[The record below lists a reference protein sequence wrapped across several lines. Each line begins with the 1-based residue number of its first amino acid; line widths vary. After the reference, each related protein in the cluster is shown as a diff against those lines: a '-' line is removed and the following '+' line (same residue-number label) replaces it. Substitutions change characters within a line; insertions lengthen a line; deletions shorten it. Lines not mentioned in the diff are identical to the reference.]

1 MAEPQAEPQ
10 AETPTVPTTPQ
21 SQSRA
26 SIRYPSPPPLH
37 APSGPSRSHK
47 SGRAGGRSPGGCLHP
62 RCCAR
67 DASAWRSMHFLEMW
81 LAQATRVWHPS
92 TPGHACSGHL
102 IQPSSLSLSLSALC
116 RPPIAPPHPRLQE
129 FDTELEAEVIDLKR
143 IRKLCHA
150 GIPDKA
156 GIRSVYWKVRSG
168 SPARFGRGSSRPAVP
183 AAERAAPPHR
193 ARAAGPRRCPSL
205 ASVFQRL
212 IMCVCV
218 CARASP
224 ASPLRPAP
232 VLGLGFERRFY

>member
-102 IQPSSLSLSLSALC
+102 IQPSSLSLSLCSLPSTHCSSAPQVA
-116 RPPIAPPHPRLQE
+116 R
-129 FDTELEAEVIDLKR
+129 
-143 IRKLCHA
+143 
-150 GIPDKA
+150 
-156 GIRSVYWKVRSG
+156 VR
-168 SPARFGRGSSRPAVP
+168 
-183 AAERAAPPHR
+183 HR
-193 ARAAGPRRCPSL
+193 ARGGGHRPEAHTQAVPCRDPGQGRHPLRVLEGEVWLPSPLWQGFFASRRPSSRASSSAAPCPRRGPSTL
-205 ASVFQRL
+205 PQPCECFPAPHHVR
-212 IMCVCV
+212 V